1 MTRESFHHE
10 LAELRRD
17 LARMGT
23 RVEEAIAAALQSL
36 IQRDR
41 ALAEQVVAGD
51 DEIDAMELEIEQR
64 CLTLVALQQP
74 MASDLRIIGATL
86 KALTDLERLADHAV
100 DIARI
105 TIRLGDQPFIKPLID
120 IPRMGEVAK
129 GMVRDALTAYIRQ
142 DAQLALEMIRR
153 DHELDHLYRQIFD
166 ELVPIMA
173 RDPSTVPQAAQ
184 LLFVALHLERMG
196 DHATNIGEWV
206 IYMVTGER
214 RELND

>member
-1 MTRESFHHE
+1 MTRQSFHQE
-10 LAELRRD
+10 LADLRRD

-23 RVEEAIAAALQSL
+23 RVEEAIAGALRSL
-36 IQRDR
+36 IQRDT
-41 ALAEQVVAGD
+41 ALAQQVIDGD
-51 DEIDAMELEIEQR
+51 DAIDAMELEIEER

-74 MASDLRIIGATL
+74 MASDLRVIGATL
-86 KALTDLERLADHAV
+86 KAITDLERLADHAV

-120 IPRMGEVAK
+120 IPRMGEIAQ

-142 DAQLALEMIRR
+142 DADLAYDMIKR

-166 ELVPIMA
+166 ELVPIMG

-184 LLFVALHLERMG
+184 LLFVAMHLERIG

-214 RELND
+214 RELNE

>member
-1 MTRESFHHE
+1 MTRQSFHQE
-10 LAELRRD
+10 LADLRRD

-23 RVEEAIAAALQSL
+23 RVEEAIASALTSL
-36 IQRDR
+36 IQRDT
-41 ALAEQVVAGD
+41 ALAHQVIDGD
-51 DEIDAMELEIEQR
+51 DAIDAMELEIEER

-74 MASDLRIIGATL
+74 MASDLRVIGATL
-86 KALTDLERLADHAV
+86 KAITDLERLADHAV

-120 IPRMGEVAK
+120 IPRMGEIAQ

-142 DAQLALEMIRR
+142 DADLAYDMIKR
-153 DHELDHLYRQIFD
+153 DHELDHLYRRIFD
-166 ELVPIMA
+166 ELVPIMG

-184 LLFVALHLERMG
+184 LLFVAMHLERIG

-214 RELND
+214 RELNE